1 MIAVGSI
8 SSQSAK
14 STLFRNK
21 WKLVIEH
28 PPLSVGS
35 CHEIE
40 TRAAEI
46 ESTFGAGIPVGAVQL
61 LNAEISDLAPSPL
74 KLIAETWNLY
84 WKSVLNTSF
93 RLSAVEYKYS
103 EI

>member
-8 SSQSAK
+8 SSHSAK

-21 WKLVIEH
+21 WKLVIEQ
-28 PPLSVGS
+28 PPLFAGS

-46 ESTFGAGIPVGAVQL
+46 ESKFGAGIPVGAVQL
-61 LNAEISDLAPSPL
+61 LNVEISDLEPSPL
-74 KLIAETWNLY
+74 KLTAETWNLY
-84 WKSVLNTSF
+84 WKAVLSTSF